1 VLRAFPIQF
10 VRNEQGSLSR
20 SGLPWIILLVG
31 VCGLMVSS
39 TNDIRNRAVLESTA
53 EAAALAAVIDL
64 PDNGAAVAAAV
75 AYSDRNAPVDRFGV
89 VLRAEGVQVGS
100 WDRVASIFRAG
111 GTTSDAVSVQL
122 AETEGSVTKAL
133 FKLLRLVGLNTGEAN
148 VAAVAQRFIPK
159 CLQNGLV
166 ARGLVKISSN
176 NDFTGR
182 ICIHGQGGVQ
192 IQRENYFEP
201 GARLSMPDVDR
212 QLMVPTI
219 GSANNS
225 GLPLALTAQSVDPR
239 MVNHVTEFIADLLAS
254 KAYVTPDFIDVLRE
268 TIVKDETYDFSDLQP
283 GRIYHIQCGG
293 DKTVSIPNDT
303 VLTKVAIISDC
314 RVSVGENVSMTDVV
328 LGSRAGGPPDGAIN
342 REGAPGANISFAPGV
357 SLGAADRCQPGGG
370 VQIFSD
376 ADVHFSPS
384 TRLNGVQ
391 VVASGNVDLDVQRAG
406 INGINVQA
414 GGDITLLASNMFGL
428 CSGGAP
434 QFFPIFYY
442 RLVA

>member
-10 VRNEQGSLSR
+10 LRNEQGSLSR

-31 VCGLMVSS
+31 ICGLVVSS
-39 TNDIRNRAVLESTA
+39 AGEIRNRAMLESTA
-53 EAAALAAVIDL
+53 EAAALAAAMDL
-64 PDNGAAVAAAV
+64 PDNGAAVAAAI
-75 AYSDRNAPVDRFGV
+75 AYSDRNAPIDQFGM
-89 VLRAEGVQVGS
+89 VLRAEDVQVGS
-100 WDRVASIFRAG
+100 WDKAARLLRAS

-122 AETEGSVTKAL
+122 TRTEGSITKAV
-133 FKLLRLVGLNTGEAN
+133 FKLLHLVGFTTGEAN

-166 ARGLVKISSN
+166 ARGFVKISSS

-192 IQRENYFEP
+192 MQRDNYFEP
-201 GARLSMPDVDR
+201 GARLSMPNVDR
-212 QLMVPTI
+212 QLMVPTN

-225 GLPLALTAQSVDPR
+225 GLRLALTEQSVEPR
-239 MVNHVTEFIADLLAS
+239 MVNHVSDFIADLLAL
-254 KAYVTPDFIDVLRE
+254 KAYVTPEFIDASRE

-283 GRIYHIQCGG
+283 GRIYHIQCTG
-293 DKTVSIPNDT
+293 DKVVSIPNDI
-303 VLTKVAIISDC
+303 VLTKVAIVSDC
-314 RVSVGENVSMTDVV
+314 RVSVGSNVSMTDVV
-328 LGSRAGGPPDGAIN
+328 LASWAGRRSDSGVDRGS
-342 REGAPGANISFAPGV
+342 APGANISFAAGV
-357 SLGAADRCQPGGG
+357 ILGAADKCQPGGG

-376 ADVHFSPS
+376 SDVHFAPS
-384 TRLNGVQ
+384 MRLNGVQ
-391 VVASGNVDLDVQRAG
+391 VVASGNVDLDARSAG
-406 INGINVQA
+406 INGLNAQA
-414 GGDITLLASNMFGL
+414 GGDITLLASNMFGM